1 MPPRFEWFRERQ
13 NTQKE
18 GIIFWLLLLLT
29 RPLPLPFSWSIFL
42 YQWWQV
48 SVKPSIAEE
57 GGGTGSEAKERG
69 GRKKHETF
77 SQLLKEDPLSVC
89 GLGKRSLFLPLYPLP
104 PPLLIS
110 NRLFTSFYQLESLC
124 CSKGSKTN
132 RWSARIKLLCCQRL
146 AGLLVVSTSS
156 ATAECQM
163 IQEILAL
170 FWLKAYECLK

>member
-29 RPLPLPFSWSIFL
+29 RPLPPFSWSIFL

-48 SVKPSIAEE
+48 SIKPSIAEE
-57 GGGTGSEAKERG
+57 GGGMGSEAKERG

-77 SQLLKEDPLSVC
+77 SNNCSRKIPYQCVVWEKEVFSSPST
-89 GLGKRSLFLPLYPLP
+89 PQ

-110 NRLFTSFYQLESLC
+110 NRLFTPFYQLESHC

-170 FWLKAYECLK
+170 FWPKPYECLK

>member
-1 MPPRFEWFRERQ
+1 MKPRRGAGGRNMKHSQ
-13 NTQKE
+13 TITQ
-18 GIIFWLLLLLT
+18 GRFPI
-29 RPLPLPFSWSIFL
+29 SVWS
-42 YQWWQV
+42 
-48 SVKPSIAEE
+48 
-57 GGGTGSEAKERG
+57 
-69 GRKKHETF
+69 GRKKSF
-77 SQLLKEDPLSVC
+77 
-89 GLGKRSLFLPLYPLP
+89 P
-104 PPLLIS
+104 PRLLLIS

-170 FWLKAYECLK
+170 FWPKPYECLK

>member
-29 RPLPLPFSWSIFL
+29 GPLPPLFLKHLSLSVVTSVSQTFHSW
-42 YQWWQV
+42 
-48 SVKPSIAEE
+48 
-57 GGGTGSEAKERG
+57 GRGRTGSEAKERG
-69 GRKKHETF
+69 GRKKRETF

-89 GLGKRSLFLPLYPLP
+89 GLGERSLFLPLYPLP

-170 FWLKAYECLK
+170 FWLKAYERLK

>member
-18 GIIFWLLLLLT
+18 GLIFWLLLLT
-29 RPLPLPFSWSIFL
+29 RPLPPFSWSIFL

-48 SVKPSIAEE
+48 SIKPSIAEE
-57 GGGTGSEAKERG
+57 GGGMGSEAKERG

-77 SQLLKEDPLSVC
+77 SNNCSRKIPYQCVVWEKEVFSSPST
-89 GLGKRSLFLPLYPLP
+89 PQ

-110 NRLFTSFYQLESLC
+110 NRLFTPFYQLESLC

-170 FWLKAYECLK
+170 FWPKPYECLK